1 LVAVYTQAGEEFL
14 VDILDGTLTIV
25 LDGTARPFVAMGTG
39 AVAPAKGDTALGA
52 ETPEARGLA
61 ADSQPAAD
69 KNQWVGTITA
79 TAARAITEAGLLT
92 ESAVGVLIMRDTFTV
107 INLATNDKLEIT
119 ASLEQ
124 T

>member
-1 LVAVYTQAGEEFL
+1 MVADYTQAGEEL
-14 VDILDGTLTIV
+14 VVDLIDGQVTNV
-25 LDGTARPFVAMGTG
+25 LDGTARPYVAMGTG
-39 AVAPAKGDTALGA
+39 AVAPDKGDTALGA

-79 TAARAITEAGLLT
+79 TAARAITEAGLLN
-92 ESAVGVLIMRDTFTV
+92 ESAAGTLIMRDTFSV